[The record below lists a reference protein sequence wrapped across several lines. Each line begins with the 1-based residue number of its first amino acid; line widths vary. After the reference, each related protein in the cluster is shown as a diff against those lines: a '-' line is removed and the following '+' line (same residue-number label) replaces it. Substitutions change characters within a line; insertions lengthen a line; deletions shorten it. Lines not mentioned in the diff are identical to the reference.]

1 MMNSPDAQSFFNRS
15 PTIQPLNE
23 ISSWKTEDWY
33 DRDSYQQRQLK
44 RLQALVPP
52 LQPPPLQLG
61 YLTPNQEYQV
71 QKLRRLV
78 SENQPIPPF
87 RRRRT
92 RRLPRTV
99 GGVSQIPPTT
109 NIPVTRSVSTPGVSP
124 RPHKNR
130 MRRPARGVT
139 RSYPRLRVLS
149 NIITR
154 YGWGICTGTWIVL
167 VISGGLAG
175 RVLMNPEYAMTYS
188 ASYESP
194 ASQVQSHETENP
206 WLLYGAIGLGGAGVT
221 WLVSQCFKPN
231 P

>member
-33 DRDSYQQRQLK
+33 DRDSYHQRQLK

-71 QKLRRLV
+71 QRLRRLV
-78 SENQPIPPF
+78 PENQPIPPF

-109 NIPVTRSVSTPGVSP
+109 NIPVP
-124 RPHKNR
+124 RPRKNR
-130 MRRPARGVT
+130 LRRPARGVT

-149 NIITR
+149 NLITR

-175 RVLMNPEYAMTYS
+175 KVLMNPEYAMTYS

-194 ASQVQSHETENP
+194 ASEMPSQQTEDP